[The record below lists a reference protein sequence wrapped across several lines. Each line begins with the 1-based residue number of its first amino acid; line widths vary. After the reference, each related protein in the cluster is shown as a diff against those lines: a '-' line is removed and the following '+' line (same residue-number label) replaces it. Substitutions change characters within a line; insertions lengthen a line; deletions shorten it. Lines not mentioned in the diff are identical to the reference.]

1 MSVGC
6 RFSSLREIQLKEKM
20 SSPVYCYLFCLLV
33 VLSFSA
39 CLCTK
44 DPDCPFGS
52 PKIDLEDPDGR
63 CDRFWLCEDGMTSD
77 MFCPSGKGFNPATK
91 KCDDKAPCLSD
102 PSAAAS
108 ERPAGLARIA
118 DILVTK
124 SMPSPTDGSDKKLNG
139 LATLSSLFTPLIL
152 PLVRMVA
159 G

>member
-118 DILVTK
+118 DILIDAK
-124 SMPSPTDGSDKKLNG
+124 SN
-139 LATLSSLFTPLIL
+139 
-152 PLVRMVA
+152 RRQ
-159 G
+159 